1 MSNELGR
8 AYKQKSDAKKAEE
21 KRNFQII
28 LGSSLVIGIVLLIVA
43 YSAFTAYYLQPRSV
57 VLTIDNQ
64 TYNVEDIIDRGIY
77 YTRDGQ
83 IEIDTPRGIAISV
96 IERLK
101 VDEVIKQFHSLLI
114 PQVTLEEID
123 FALLNQHNVPFQ
135 GDNMYSVEK
144 QSLLD
149 DAITKYLK
157 EYKTDRDLYEKI
169 FSEQIYRDRLYS
181 HFLGQVEVQGT
192 HYNLMV
198 ARMGNRSEGERFIV
212 ELGDLNSED
221 DSAVTQ
227 LFSDTSLIDPVVGW
241 IPADVLPKKI
251 LSALTS
257 TEVGGYTKLIDRG
270 LFFEVYK
277 IFEKSDD
284 REFSSDNMA
293 LIGKVRMSNWIES
306 IQQTILVDENMSPDQ
321 QVLIDEKVI
330 DTFTAFGRP

>member
-64 TYNVEDIIDRGIY
+64 TYTVEDIIDRGIY

-144 QSLLD
+144 QSRLD

-198 ARMGNRSEGERFIV
+198 ARMGNRSEGERFFA
-212 ELGDLNSED
+212 ELEGLDLED
-221 DSAVTQ
+221 DSAVNQ

-241 IPADVLPKKI
+241 IPADILPKKI

-257 TEVGGYTKLIDRG
+257 TEVGGYTKLIDR
-270 LFFEVYK
+270 
-277 IFEKSDD
+277 
-284 REFSSDNMA
+284 
-293 LIGKVRMSNWIES
+293 
-306 IQQTILVDENMSPDQ
+306 
-321 QVLIDEKVI
+321 
-330 DTFTAFGRP
+330 

>member
-1 MSNELGR
+1 
-8 AYKQKSDAKKAEE
+8 
-21 KRNFQII
+21 
-28 LGSSLVIGIVLLIVA
+28 
-43 YSAFTAYYLQPRSV
+43 
-57 VLTIDNQ
+57 
-64 TYNVEDIIDRGIY
+64 
-77 YTRDGQ
+77 
-83 IEIDTPRGIAISV
+83 
-96 IERLK
+96 
-101 VDEVIKQFHSLLI
+101 
-114 PQVTLEEID
+114 
-123 FALLNQHNVPFQ
+123 
-135 GDNMYSVEK
+135 
-144 QSLLD
+144 
-149 DAITKYLK
+149 
-157 EYKTDRDLYEKI
+157 
-169 FSEQIYRDRLYS
+169 
-181 HFLGQVEVQGT
+181 
-192 HYNLMV
+192 MV
-198 ARMGNRSEGERFIV
+198 ARMGNRSEGERFFA
-212 ELGDLNSED
+212 ELEGLDLED
-221 DSAVTQ
+221 DSAVNQ

>member
-1 MSNELGR
+1 M
-8 AYKQKSDAKKAEE
+8 
-21 KRNFQII
+21 
-28 LGSSLVIGIVLLIVA
+28 
-43 YSAFTAYYLQPRSV
+43 
-57 VLTIDNQ
+57 
-64 TYNVEDIIDRGIY
+64 
-77 YTRDGQ
+77 
-83 IEIDTPRGIAISV
+83 
-96 IERLK
+96 
-101 VDEVIKQFHSLLI
+101 
-114 PQVTLEEID
+114 
-123 FALLNQHNVPFQ
+123 
-135 GDNMYSVEK
+135 
-144 QSLLD
+144 
-149 DAITKYLK
+149 
-157 EYKTDRDLYEKI
+157 YEKI
-169 FSEQIYRDRLYS
+169 FAEQIYRDRLYS

-198 ARMGNRSEGERFIV
+198 ARMGSRSDGEKFIA
-212 ELGDLNSED
+212 ELGDLDAED

-227 LFSDTSLIDPVVGW
+227 LFLDTSLIDPVVGW
-241 IPADVLPKKI
+241 IPADILPKKI

>member
-8 AYKQKSDAKKAEE
+8 AYKQKSDAKKAEAR
-21 KRNFQII
+21 RNFRII
-28 LGSSLVIGIVLLIVA
+28 LGSSSIIGIVLLIVA
-43 YSAFTAYYLQPRSV
+43 YSAFLTYFLQPRAV
-57 VLTIDNQ
+57 VLTVSNQ
-64 TYNVEDIIDRGIY
+64 TFKVTDIVDRGIF

-83 IEIDTPRGIAISV
+83 IEIDTPRGIAVSV

-101 VDEVIKQFHSLLI
+101 VDEVIKQFHSRLI
-114 PQVTLEEID
+114 PQVTLKDID
-123 FALLNQHNVPFQ
+123 FALLNQHNVPFM
-135 GDNMYSVEK
+135 GPDMYSVEK

-157 EYKTDRDLYEKI
+157 EYKTDRALYEKI
-169 FSEQIYRDRLYS
+169 FAEQIYRDRLYS

-198 ARMGNRSEGERFIV
+198 ARMGSRSDGEKFIA
-212 ELGDLNSED
+212 ELGDLDAED

-227 LFSDTSLIDPVVGW
+227 LFLDTSLIDPVVGW
-241 IPADVLPKKI
+241 IPGEVLPEKI
-251 LSALTS
+251 LSALLA

-277 IFEKSDD
+277 IIEITDD
-284 REFSSDNMA
+284 KETSPDDMA

-306 IQQTILVDENMSPDQ
+306 IQETIIIKEDMDTDQ
-321 QVLIDEKVI
+321 QVFIDEKII
-330 DTFTAFGRP
+330 DIFTSFGRS